1 MSVCGTESAQMPGRP
16 AGMPACRDAHH
27 STHAGTS
34 GMLGAVTRLCH
45 GVMCDEAHALSG
57 VSLHGDR
64 AGADHVDQGFDGDG
78 NDTPAAR
85 HYIRS
90 RIRTILPT
98 ADPEPI
104 GLALRNR

>member
-1 MSVCGTESAQMPGRP
+1 MGWDANINP
-16 AGMPACRDAHH
+16 AAPTRSRRSLNVTAVFRSGIGFQPAPIGPAPATAADPCNNVDR
-27 STHAGTS
+27 
-34 GMLGAVTRLCH
+34 
-45 GVMCDEAHALSG
+45 